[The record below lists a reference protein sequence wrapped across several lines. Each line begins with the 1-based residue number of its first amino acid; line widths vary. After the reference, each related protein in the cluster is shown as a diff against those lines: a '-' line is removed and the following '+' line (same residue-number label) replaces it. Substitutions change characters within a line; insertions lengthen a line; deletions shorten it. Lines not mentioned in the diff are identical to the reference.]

1 MGGEDIRD
9 EVIKEENII
18 KETWGTM
25 TLGKKLEYLWMY
37 YKSWLFAAVI
47 FIGLI
52 CVGVTMYKG
61 IHTKVLLHGVVIGGE
76 IVRAHV

>member
-37 YKSWLFAAVI
+37 YKYRLFAAVI
-47 FIGLI
+47 VIGLI
-52 CVGVTMYKG
+52 
-61 IHTKVLLHGVVIGGE
+61 
-76 IVRAHV
+76 